1 MGMVLANGR
10 LSNGRLVRMSR
21 RGYDLSAHCSMALSI
36 SPKTTSPK
44 MYRSLEI
51 GFNTR
56 RSAIWFANRR
66 WIIASLVSLLL
77 LVMLGRLDN
86 APRDP
91 LLVLAVATAVTVFFT
106 LGRIV
111 RALDALYRCPGCG
124 TQPYQALNDYKCG
137 GLGPSR
143 SDFMSPTHCPN
154 CGTRI
159 R

>member
-1 MGMVLANGR
+1 MDG
-10 LSNGRLVRMSR
+10 
-21 RGYDLSAHCSMALSI
+21 
-36 SPKTTSPK
+36 
-44 MYRSLEI
+44 SLES

-66 WIIASLVSLLL
+66 CMIASLVSVLLL
-77 LVMLGRLDN
+77 AMLGNLDN

-91 LLVLAVATAVTVFFT
+91 ILVLAFAAAALVFFT

-111 RALDALYRCPGCG
+111 RALDALYRCPKCG
-124 TQPYQALNDYKCG
+124 TQPYQALSDYQCG